1 MMRSGGYRHHR
12 GARTRTRARGALP
25 GVASALAVALALTLQ
40 AGLSPA
46 GTLLAQQTRPDTAE
60 RTAQWYADRGIEA
73 IEAENYQRAVRVL
86 TEGQEKHPESVQL
99 YTILGDLYF
108 GEELYRLALS
118 EYQEAERIEPDSF
131 SVLHSAA
138 LSLGRLNRE
147 RESVRYLERLLQLYP
162 DSPDVIADLGWMYFK
177 THQLEKGEELLLEAI
192 EDYGDER
199 SLTMTLGTIYA
210 DMYRFEDSK
219 EYYERS
225 IESALEDGRSYFA
238 SVAYYNLSLLQ
249 KAFYR
254 FNGAMQSTER
264 SLAQAERSTGHLA
277 RGELYE
283 MQMDFRRAHDEY
295 IEAYNLDED
304 TPLAKLDLAAL
315 YRTFGRLDEALAYAR
330 DVYESDDLH
339 WMFNFGTDE
348 QRHRMEL
355 HSLLSDIYRGK
366 ATVMSHEPAAG
377 LPARVSNFVGRVR
390 YRVLAWYHD
399 MIFRRFAGRVA
410 EAYEQEGSIL
420 NAHWTYY
427 RARERYPR
435 PALRAL
441 DQARELETR
450 VIPEAEP
457 YYLMREAML
466 RNDRAAI
473 AEAVNAMH
481 PRWER
486 SSIAEGLREIAAR
499 ARRDGDTAE
508 AGRTAVELYRLN
520 RGGLRQ
526 HGIELPVALSVGGVG
541 GREARRLAGFL
552 RTAGVAPTDEEVETP
567 FRLEVRVHNGE
578 RVSYRFLE
586 EGRFVLGD
594 TVGVPVLDGEN
605 AAAVARTVADSIFR
619 VE

>member
-1 MMRSGGYRHHR
+1 MIRFAGSRSC
-12 GARTRTRARGALP
+12 RAGRAP
-25 GVASALAVALALTLQ
+25 AVARPVLPAALVLALLVLQ
-40 AGLSPA
+40 AVLPPA
-46 GTLLAQQTRPDTAE
+46 GPLLAQQTRPEVAE
-60 RTAQWYADRGIEA
+60 RSAQWYADRAIEA
-73 IEAENYQRAVRVL
+73 IEAENYERAVQML
-86 TEGQEKHPESVQL
+86 TDGQEEHPESVQL

-108 GEELYRLALS
+108 DEELYRLALS
-118 EYQEAERIEPDSF
+118 EYQEAEHIEPNNF
-131 SVLHSAA
+131 AVLHSAA

-147 RESVRYLERLLQLYP
+147 RDSVRYLERLLQHYP

-177 THQLEKGEELLLEAI
+177 THQLEKGEELLLDAI

-254 FNGAMQSTER
+254 FNGAMRSTER
-264 SLAQAERSTGHLA
+264 SLEQATRSTGHLA

-295 IEAYNLDED
+295 TEAYNLDED

-330 DVYESDDLH
+330 DVYDSDDLH

-355 HSLLSDIYRGK
+355 HNLLSDIYRGK
-366 ATVMSHEPAAG
+366 AHVLSYEPAAG
-377 LPARVSNFVGRVR
+377 PIEWVSNLAGRIR

-399 MIFRRFAGRVA
+399 MTFRRFASRVA

-427 RARERYPR
+427 RAQERYPR
-435 PALRAL
+435 LALRAL
-441 DQARELETR
+441 DKARDLETE
-450 VIPEAEP
+450 VIPEAQP
-457 YYLMREAML
+457 FYLMRAAIL
-466 RNDRAAI
+466 RDDRAAI

-486 SSIAEGLREIAAR
+486 SSIAEGLSEIAIR
-499 ARRDGDTAE
+499 ARRDGDVGE
-508 AGRTAVELYRLN
+508 AQRTAVELYRLN

-526 HGIELPVALSVGGVG
+526 HGIELPVELSITGVD
-541 GREARRLAGFL
+541 GRIARRLAGSLKSTGL
-552 RTAGVAPTDEEVETP
+552 RPANGGTGSPL
-567 FRLEVRVHNGE
+567 RLEVRVSDTR
-578 RVSYRFLE
+578 RVSYRFLDGE
-586 EGRFVLGD
+586 RFLLGD
-594 TVGVPVLDGEN
+594 TVGVSALDREG
-605 AAAVARTVADSIFR
+605 AVRIAREITDAIFR